1 MTMLKICG
9 LRDAQN
15 AVVAAGAGADFL
27 GFNFVPG
34 VRRQISVEH
43 AKGVIRE
50 YRQMLQDPVESGS
63 RRNPADSGPLLV
75 GLFANQP
82 LGEVNRIVEECGLDL
97 AQLCG
102 DEPPE
107 YWEQVNAR
115 VIKQVRVRDEGPR
128 SQAVDD
134 ALRRV
139 EEIEARGRLPLL
151 DKHEAG
157 LLGGTGRTFDWSIAA
172 EIASR
177 FDVLLAGG
185 LTPEN
190 VGHGISVVTPW
201 GVDVSSGVETNGE
214 KDPRKI
220 AAFAQAVGRAGAVE
234 RVSNPPP
241 RHAT

>member
-1 MTMLKICG
+1 MTKLKICG

-15 AVVAAGAGADFL
+15 AVVAADAGADFL

-34 VRRQISVEH
+34 VRRQLSMAR
-43 AKGVIRE
+43 AKVVIQE
-50 YRQMLQDPVESGS
+50 YRRLRNIPDEDIG
-63 RRNPADSGPLLV
+63 RRGDDSYGPLLV
-75 GLFANQP
+75 GLFASQTID
-82 LGEVNRIVEECGLDL
+82 EVNRITEGCGLDV

-102 DEPPE
+102 DESPE
-107 YWEQVNAR
+107 YWGQVNAR
-115 VIKQVRVRDEGPR
+115 VIRQVRVRDEGPR

-139 EEIEARGRLPLL
+139 EEIAARGHIPLL

-157 LLGGTGRTFDWSIAA
+157 SLGGTGLTFDWSIAA
-172 EIASR
+172 EIALR

-190 VGHGISVVTPW
+190 VGHGISVVSPW

-214 KDPRKI
+214 KDPGKI
-220 AAFAQAVGRAGAVE
+220 VAFAEGTRRAGN
-234 RVSNPPP
+234 SSS
-241 RHAT
+241 